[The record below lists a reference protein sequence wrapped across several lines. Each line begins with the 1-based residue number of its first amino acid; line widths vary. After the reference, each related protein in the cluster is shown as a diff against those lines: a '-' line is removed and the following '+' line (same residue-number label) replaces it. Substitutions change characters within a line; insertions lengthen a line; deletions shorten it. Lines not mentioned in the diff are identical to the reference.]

1 MTRYEPPP
9 LATWILE
16 HLAPGHQNEALAG
29 DLLEDFRAGR
39 SSRWYWRQVLAACLA
54 AWLRYLGD
62 RKMIVVFAVVWSMFA
77 PAWTTLQERI
87 MHGPEH
93 MWRMDLSFK
102 GISTIAVW
110 LTLNLIF
117 LWAGVLFYFISHPHF
132 TKRFTRRQVT
142 RAFLLAAFVFLPAY
156 IATFIVT
163 NLYFFPGPQVD
174 RSTMTL
180 LGEFMDVR
188 LWANAI
194 RIPFLVTLLC
204 ALWQAIP
211 RSQKMQA
218 IPAMGGRPARSLI
231 DGIWLDSSSDELS
244 VKQCF
249 VLVVAAGLV
258 NSLITAYLLCH
269 LPESHSPSLA
279 SLFVRAVIY
288 ILFGLVGGAIGA
300 WLYWNRPSSPFRIDP
315 PVPFGLLAL
324 ICSATWVWTPPSM
337 LLSLQSSP
345 VAPFISIVGAAL
357 LATSLRGIASVVL
370 APAQPSLSSFVYG
383 NGDLFATALY
393 EPPFE
398 AHGFVIAL
406 CIYASGYALFHGFT
420 LASSAFGAVATF
432 LFGWKWGFAPP
443 ETFDRTTERERAVLR
458 LTLVA
463 LPAVFVT
470 FWAMLGVSYH
480 NELGSIGAMANAIA
494 KANVRIKSP
503 ASFPSYGYE
512 SIILLPPPAK
522 KELVFPFSA
531 PGRLTAPEK
540 SHPLVIH
547 FDGPYWY
554 LQPPDIRPGP
564 MAHKAHGTPLSVNIK
579 SNNSIPLIMQAHQ
592 SLGRSINIAR
602 CREIQIQIDNRDTE
616 SGTITMAVFVTD
628 SILPGRPT
636 LSLGTKSLTS
646 PASIGAQPRHET
658 LSFPFPAHTSFRRF
672 DRITISLLPDMRHSL
687 VAPKIAI
694 EQFQIFPR

>member
-1 MTRYEPPP
+1 MMRYEPPP
-9 LATWILE
+9 LATWVLE
-16 HLAPGHQNEALAG
+16 HLAPGDRNEALAG

-39 SSRWYWRQVLAACLA
+39 SNRWYWRQVFAACVT

-62 RKMIVVFAVVWSMFA
+62 RKMVLVFAVVWSMFA

-87 MHGPEH
+87 MHGPGH
-93 MWRMDLSFK
+93 TWRMDLSFT
-102 GISTIAVW
+102 GISTVAVW
-110 LTLNLIF
+110 LTLNVIF
-117 LWAGVLFYFISHPHF
+117 LWTGVLFYFISHPSF
-132 TKRFTRRQVT
+132 AKRFTRRQVT

-156 IATFIVT
+156 VATFIVT

-211 RSQKMQA
+211 RSQKMEA
-218 IPAMGGRPARSLI
+218 IPAMRGRSAMSLI
-231 DGIWLDSSSDELS
+231 DGILLDSSSDELS

-249 VLVVAAGLV
+249 VLVVAAGLL

-269 LPESHSPSLA
+269 LPESRSPSLV
-279 SLFVRAVIY
+279 SLFVRALIY
-288 ILFGLVGGAIGA
+288 VLFGLVGGAIGA
-300 WLYWNRPSSPFRIDP
+300 WLYWNRPSSPFRVVP
-315 PVPFGLLAL
+315 PVSFGLFVL
-324 ICSATWVWTPPSM
+324 ICSATWVWAPPAM
-337 LLSLQSSP
+337 LLSLQDSP
-345 VAPFISIVGAAL
+345 VAPFIAIVGAAL
-357 LATSLRGIASVVL
+357 LATSLRGMASVVL
-370 APAQPSLSSFVYG
+370 APAQPGLSSFGYG
-383 NGDLFATALY
+383 KGDLFATALY
-393 EPPFE
+393 QPPVE
-398 AHGFVIAL
+398 AHGLVIAL

-420 LASSAFGAVATF
+420 FASSAFGAVATF
-432 LFGWKWGFAPP
+432 LIAWKWGFVPS
-443 ETFDRTTERERAVLR
+443 ETFDYKEEREGAVLR

-463 LPAVFVT
+463 LAAVFVT
-470 FWAMLGVSYH
+470 FWAMLDVSYH

-494 KANVRIKSP
+494 KTSVKIKSA
-503 ASFPSYGYE
+503 ASLPSYGYE
-512 SIILLPPPAK
+512 SVILLPQPAK
-522 KELVFPFSA
+522 KDLIFPFSA
-531 PGRLTAPEK
+531 PGSLTAPQK

-554 LQPPDIRPGP
+554 LQPPDIRPGL

-602 CREIQIQIDNRDTE
+602 CREIQIQIENHDTE
-616 SGTITMAVFVTD
+616 PGTITMAVFVTD

-636 LSLGTKSLTS
+636 LSLGTKSLTT
-646 PASIGAQPRHET
+646 PASIGAQPQHET
-658 LSFPFPAHTSFRRF
+658 LSFWVPAHTSLRRF
-672 DRITISLLPDMRHSL
+672 DRITISMLPDMRHSL